1 MQVGLYEKYFSDEN
15 VVGWDGGET
24 DRVVKSASRALKILE
39 LFDVLKREALVSE
52 VSELLELP
60 QSSTSV
66 LLRSLVIIGYLHYNP
81 ETRAYSPTTRVA
93 LLGNW
98 INGPMLCD
106 GPLVRFMHR
115 LNARTGQAIVLAATN
130 QIWSQYI
137 HVLQATDPVRI
148 FLVKGTKRPLARSA
162 TGVMLMTDMLEA
174 QVKRVCT
181 RYNAERPDDGDV
193 VNVANVVAQVAQAR
207 RDRYAVTDGAVTPGA
222 GMIAMKL
229 PRLDSS
235 EQFVVGLAAVSEVMR
250 DRQEEFI
257 TIMREEIVRFTSS
270 SIEVHQHT
278 DRLAG

>member
-1 MQVGLYEKYFSDEN
+1 MQIGLYGKYLGDEKI
-15 VVGWDGGET
+15 VGWDGGET

-66 LLRSLVIIGYLHYNP
+66 LLRSLVVIGYLNYNP

-98 INGPMLCD
+98 INGPMLSD
-106 GPLVRFMHR
+106 GPLMRFMHR
-115 LNARTGQAIVLAATN
+115 LNARTGQAIVLAAPN

-148 FLVKGTKRPLARSA
+148 FLVKGTKRPLPRSA
-162 TGVMLMTDMLEA
+162 TGMMLMTDMLES
-174 QVKRVCT
+174 QVKRICT
-181 RYNAERPDDGDV
+181 RYNAERPDDGEAVLTSHV
-193 VNVANVVAQVAQAR
+193 VDQVDQAR

-229 PRLDSS
+229 PQLDNA
-235 EQFVVGLAAVSEVMR
+235 EQFVVGLAAVSEVMHAR
-250 DRQEEFI
+250 KDEFI
-257 TIMREEIVRFTSS
+257 EIMREEITRFSARPR
-270 SIEVHQHT
+270 EDQDG